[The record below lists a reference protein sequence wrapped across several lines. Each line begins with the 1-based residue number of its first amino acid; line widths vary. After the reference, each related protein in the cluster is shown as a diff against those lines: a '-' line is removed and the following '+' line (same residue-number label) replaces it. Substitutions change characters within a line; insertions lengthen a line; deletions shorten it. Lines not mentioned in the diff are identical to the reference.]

1 VRVGARTLVLLAFCA
16 AAAAAALAHVAID
29 IIGDYALPADTYDHL
44 AHGSRELVSGLALG
58 LAAILAAHG
67 LRICCDI
74 ATFNRTRILAVTR
87 PIHEAFYTVAVAVS
101 AAVVVVPAMEWLDG
115 RFAGVPVREL
125 DDAFGGSLLLGLG
138 TTIACATVVAL
149 VIYGI
154 ANWLISHRDSIVV
167 IIATLLRRLS
177 GVARPSSY
185 DLDAQLFKPRRRRA
199 TSALLLAKRG
209 PPELL
214 LT

>member
-1 VRVGARTLVLLAFCA
+1 MRVGARTLVLLAFCA
-16 AAAAAALAHVAID
+16 AATAAALAHVAID
-29 IIGDYALPADTYDHL
+29 VIGDYALPADTYDYL
-44 AHGSRELVSGLALG
+44 AHGSRDLVSALALVLAVV
-58 LAAILAAHG
+58 LAARG

-87 PIHEAFYTVAVAVS
+87 PMHEAFYTIAIAVS
-101 AAVVVVPAMEWLDG
+101 AAVVLVPAMEWLDG

-138 TTIACATVVAL
+138 TTIACATLVAL

-154 ANWLISHRDSIVV
+154 AHWIISHHDSIVV

-185 DLDAQLFKPRRRRA
+185 DLDAQLFNPRRRRA
-199 TSALLLAKRG
+199 TSALRLAKRG
-209 PPELL
+209 PPEFLF
-214 LT
+214 T